1 MVKLKNPLLSFGA
14 IGRLGSGLT
23 FLRRRGQNIA
33 EKTPVLK
40 DVATPAQLFNRHMYS
55 KCAALW
61 HTLSREEQAEWN
73 ALASTRHMPGFAYWQ
88 SMCLKPNPG
97 IYLPLQGGTMQGD
110 IDMAGYRVLALDD
123 PVDGQEPVTRDYF
136 WANLPAGGY
145 NEGAKVTHSESQTAP
160 SKEMYTLIFDT
171 ELWDSDGI
179 HDNVTN
185 NSRLTCRTA
194 GKYLVSCNV
203 AVGDTPISFTQ
214 LMFRVNE
221 EATGRIY
228 RRSFNATV
236 AAMMLGMSGL
246 IALDVGDFV
255 ELDIYNDSDGANL
268 LDAYAYAPFFAM
280 QRIAL

>member
-1 MVKLKNPLLSFGA
+1 MVKLKNPLLSLGA
-14 IGRLGSGLT
+14 VGRLGSGLT
-23 FLRRRGQNIA
+23 FLRRRGQNIV

-40 DVATPAQLFNRHMYS
+40 DVASPAQLFTRHMYS

-123 PVDGQEPVTRDYF
+123 PVDGQEPVTRAYF

-145 NEGAKVTHSESQTAP
+145 NEGAKVTHSEAQTAP
-160 SKEMYTLIFDT
+160 SKTQHVLIFDT
-171 ELWDSDGI
+171 ELWDTDGI
-179 HDNVTN
+179 HDNAVN

-194 GKYLVSCNV
+194 GKYLVICNI
-203 AVGDTPISFTQ
+203 AVGDSPIGMSQ

-221 EATGRIY
+221 EVSGRLY
-228 RRSFNATV
+228 RRFWNSTA
-236 AAMMLGMSGL
+236 AAMMWGMSGIL
-246 IALDVGDFV
+246 ALEVDDFV
-255 ELDIYNDSDGANL
+255 ELLFYNDSDGANL
-268 LDAYAYAPFFAM
+268 LDSYDYAPFLAM